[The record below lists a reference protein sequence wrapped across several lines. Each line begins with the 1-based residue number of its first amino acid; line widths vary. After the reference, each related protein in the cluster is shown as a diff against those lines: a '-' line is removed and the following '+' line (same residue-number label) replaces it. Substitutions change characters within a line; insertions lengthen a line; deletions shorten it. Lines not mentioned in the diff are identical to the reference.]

1 VPAHRSAAFTP
12 LQRGQIQ
19 PDEPAHHP
27 AFFTLKRPEGRAP
40 GEYRE
45 GPAGKTIRCITLLL
59 GESRSYCLVLTKLF
73 SAGMA
78 ARVLPVRMLSRAV
91 LQRREIQAESGIF
104 SGFSTFS
111 PLLS

>member
-1 VPAHRSAAFTP
+1 
-12 LQRGQIQ
+12 
-19 PDEPAHHP
+19 
-27 AFFTLKRPEGRAP
+27 
-40 GEYRE
+40 
-45 GPAGKTIRCITLLL
+45 
-59 GESRSYCLVLTKLF
+59 LTKLF